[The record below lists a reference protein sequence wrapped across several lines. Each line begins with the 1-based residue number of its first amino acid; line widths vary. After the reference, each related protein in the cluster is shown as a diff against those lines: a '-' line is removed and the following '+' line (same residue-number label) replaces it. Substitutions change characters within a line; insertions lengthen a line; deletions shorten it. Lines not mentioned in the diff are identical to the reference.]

1 MIEAIQL
8 KKGNVLKIDGKMLKV
23 VDIHLLTPG
32 NKRSL
37 LQTKLKSL
45 KVGNV
50 FDKRFRSNDKVEV
63 AYLDRIKMEY
73 LYSAGKEHVFMNV
86 DTMDQIPLS
95 DEMLEGAM
103 DYLVPNTEITV
114 NFYDNN
120 PVSIELPTTVN
131 LMVKE
136 TDAAVKGQTATNQSK
151 PALLETGLKVQV
163 PPFIKIGE
171 YLKIDT
177 RSGEYLSRTKE

>member
-8 KKGNVLKIDGKMLKV
+8 KKGNVVKIDGGMFKV
-23 VDIHLLTPG
+23 VEIHLLTPG

-37 LQTKLKSL
+37 MQTKLKNL
-45 KVGNV
+45 KAGNV

-63 AYLDRIKMEY
+63 AYLDRVKMEY
-73 LYSAGKEHVFMNV
+73 LYSTGAEHVFMNS
-86 DTMDQIPLS
+86 DTLDQIPLS
-95 DEMLEGAM
+95 DEMLENAM

-131 LMVKE
+131 LKVKE

-151 PALLETGLKVQV
+151 PAVLETGLRVQV

-177 RSGEYLSRTKE
+177 RSGEYLSRVKE